1 MAVVEGAFSELC
13 ENFRKVRNF
22 VDDCSGAPALIWTQ
36 ATGHWTPRLGLGR
49 GLKYL
54 LDGVSPST
62 GSVSVGPMS
71 DVCSGAV
78 DCVLSLSGPLVGS
91 ITVFRV
97 HTSAPDSN
105 IQNPGRE
112 MGRF

>member
-36 ATGHWTPRLGLGR
+36 ATGHWTPRPGLGR

-54 LDGVSPST
+54 QDGVSPST

-78 DCVLSLSGPLVGS
+78 DCVLNLSAPLVGS